1 MTLSWDAPDD
11 PSATGYRIL
20 RRRPLEGE
28 RTLLVHVA
36 DTGSAQTTHTD
47 TDVAPGTQYAYRV
60 KAINA
65 AGPGAASNFVNLT
78 TPAQP

>member
-1 MTLSWDAPDD
+1 MTLSWDVPDD
-11 PSATGYRIL
+11 PSITGYRIL

-28 RTLLVHVA
+28 RTLLVHMA
-36 DTGSAQTTHTD
+36 DTGSTETTYTD

-78 TPAQP
+78 TPSQP